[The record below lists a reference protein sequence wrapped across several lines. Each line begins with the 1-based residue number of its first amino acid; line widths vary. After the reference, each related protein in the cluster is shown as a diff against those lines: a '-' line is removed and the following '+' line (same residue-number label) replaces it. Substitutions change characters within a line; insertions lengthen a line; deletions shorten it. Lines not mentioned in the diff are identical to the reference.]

1 MALSKVDL
9 ANQVEN
15 QLPQNLVANNL
26 PFRNIIINGD
36 MSIAQRGTSATGI
49 TSTGFN
55 TVDRYRTTLGTLGTW
70 TETQETDAPSGQGF
84 VKSLKLDCTTADAS
98 PAAADYLYIRYM
110 IEAQNLQY
118 LKYGTANA
126 ETLTLSFWVKS
137 NKTGDGTI
145 AILQPDNSN
154 KLFNP
159 SYTINT
165 ADTWEKKTINI
176 PADTSGLINNDNG
189 TGIQIQWWLNSGSDY
204 QGGSHLSSWG
214 TYANSN
220 LNTSNLAVGGSTS
233 DYWQIT
239 GIQLEAGTTASD
251 FEFLPHDVNLQRC
264 LRYYH
269 LVDDGDNTSG
279 IGVAT
284 SYTATT
290 AYLIFPL
297 NPEMRTTPS
306 IDQVSGTNYYNY
318 LNEATGKTFDSFAI
332 SASNSTNKFAR
343 INNLQNI
350 TITAGTSG
358 WFKTNE
364 TDAYIA
370 FDAEL

>member
-239 GIQLEAGTTASD
+239 GVQLEAGTTASD

-264 LRYYH
+264 QRYYQV
-269 LVDDGDNTSG
+269 LAPG
-279 IGVAT
+279 GVKYIPIVQYQASFRSLAQT
-284 SYTATT
+284 
-290 AYLIFPL
+290 FPT
-297 NPEMRTTPS
+297 EMRTAPTFTV
-306 IDQVSGTNYYNY
+306 DTYNGF
-318 LNEATGKTFDSFAI
+318 TSFNGSELTANTIHAYEDI
-332 SASNSTNKFAR
+332 SYSVASSLIVR
-343 INNLQNI
+343 GVRL
-350 TITAGTSG
+350 
-358 WFKTNE
+358 
-364 TDAYIA
+364 
-370 FDAEL
+370 DAEL

>member
-145 AILQPDNSN
+145 SILQPDNSN

-239 GIQLEAGTTASD
+239 GVQLEAGTTASD
-251 FEFLPHDVNLQRC
+251 FEFLPVDVNLGRC
-264 LRYYH
+264 QRYYQNSNDSRMDN
-269 LVDDGDNTSG
+269 LVFNNYSVDNAYGSISFNKTMRASPTVTFPGTLNTNITGFSNGTS
-279 IGVAT
+279 
-284 SYTATT
+284 
-290 AYLIFPL
+290 L
-297 NPEMRTTPS
+297 
-306 IDQVSGTNYYNY
+306 
-318 LNEATGKTFDSFAI
+318 
-332 SASNSTNKFAR
+332 
-343 INNLQNI
+343 
-350 TITAGTSG
+350 TITAITAAYATTDRLSINLTFSPSVTQGYATHINNPSG
-358 WFKTNE
+358 FPLFKAN
-364 TDAYIA
+364 
-370 FDAEL
+370 AEL